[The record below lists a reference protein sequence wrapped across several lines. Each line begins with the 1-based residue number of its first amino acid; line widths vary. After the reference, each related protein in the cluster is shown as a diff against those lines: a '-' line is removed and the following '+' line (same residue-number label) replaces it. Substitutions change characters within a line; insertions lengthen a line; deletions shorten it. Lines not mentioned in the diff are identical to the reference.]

1 MKNIITL
8 FLFALSFNC
17 KAQSPVIDIMNLQQ
31 KIQDIPG
38 AYHKDTQNL
47 LNPFEGTY
55 LYTNGNTSFK
65 IVFQKKIMSSRS
77 NGYLFEDLLI
87 GEYQYIENGL
97 EKVNTLPKL
106 NINYSNKHKHSISTN
121 HIIMPGN
128 VGCEDCVAGEKALYG
143 GLVDGASDNTAR
155 FIIRRITVNGQPAI
169 KVHIGWRY
177 REHVVGTPE
186 GPHASIP
193 GGDYVLIKQN

>member
-8 FLFALSFNC
+8 VIFSLLTNC

-31 KIQDIPG
+31 VIKDIPG
-38 AYHKDTQNL
+38 AYHKDTQNI
-47 LNPFEGTY
+47 LNAFEGTY

-65 IVFQKKIMSSRS
+65 IVFQKKMMSSLNSYR
-77 NGYLFEDLLI
+77 FEDLLI
-87 GEYQYIENGL
+87 GEYQYIQDGV
-97 EKVNTLPKL
+97 EKVNTLNKL
-106 NINYSNKHKHSISTN
+106 TINYSDKSNHSISTN
-121 HIIMPGN
+121 HVIMPGN
-128 VGCEDCVAGEKALYG
+128 VGCEDCVAGEKALYA